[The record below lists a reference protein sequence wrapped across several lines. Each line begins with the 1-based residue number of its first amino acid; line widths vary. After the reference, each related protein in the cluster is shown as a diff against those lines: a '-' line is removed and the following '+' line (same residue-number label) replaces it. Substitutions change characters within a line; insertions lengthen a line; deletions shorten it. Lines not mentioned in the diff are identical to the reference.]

1 MGQSFVEIAPFY
13 EYRSAGEAYF
23 RPARHYHLSFR
34 CRTRRSLSLPLFC
47 LFHVGE
53 IFPAGVAEEAAG
65 VVWTLASGA
74 GDFAFGVR
82 LQRGKRQPAF
92 IAHAVTGA
100 ILCLACPA
108 YHFDSFYHY
117 SGLSMVLIEVYPI

>member
-13 EYRSAGEAYF
+13 EYRSAGEAYLS
-23 RPARHYHLSFR
+23 PARHYHLSFR
-34 CRTRRSLSLPLFC
+34 CRTRRSLSLPFFC

-53 IFPAGVAEEAAG
+53 IFPAGVAEETAG
-65 VVWTLASGA
+65 IVRALAPGA
-74 GDFAFGVR
+74 DDLSFGVR
-82 LQRGKRQPAF
+82 HQCGKRQPAF

-108 YHFDSFYHY
+108 YHFGSFYNY